1 MTKNLIEY
9 SAAIA
14 THTIRKKQMKQPHI
28 LLFDIETTPLTIH
41 SWRHYQTDSLAILED
56 FYILCFSY
64 KWYGK
69 NKIHVKSLTDYP
81 SYSKD
86 IKSDK
91 NLMKDMWDL
100 FDKADIVVGH
110 NSDKFDVKKT
120 NSRLVINGFK
130 PYSPFRQIDT
140 LKMARKSFGFTSNR
154 LDDLGRCLGVGRKEK
169 VGGKLQMW
177 FDCMAGNTS
186 TESKKSWQDMKRY
199 AKQDVVLLE
208 NVYDILKPWAS
219 PVNMGLFVDNEEP
232 VCPKCGNDELMKR
245 GTSSTNSGI
254 YQRYQCK
261 NKECRGYS
269 RSRYKVTKSG
279 NPLTS

>member
-1 MTKNLIEY
+1 MSNKEP
-9 SAAIA
+9 
-14 THTIRKKQMKQPHI
+14 RI

-64 KWYGK
+64 KWYDEK
-69 NKIHVKSLTDYP
+69 KTNVKAIIDYP
-81 SYSKD
+81 QYSKD

-91 NLMKDMWDL
+91 QLMSDMWDL
-100 FDKADIVVGH
+100 FDEADIVVGH

-120 NSRLVINGFK
+120 NARMLTHGMR
-130 PYSPFRQIDT
+130 PYAPFRQIDT

-154 LDDLGRCLGVGRKEK
+154 LDDLGRSLGVGRKEK

-177 FDCMAGNTS
+177 FDCMAGNT
-186 TESKKSWQDMKRY
+186 TPESKKAWKDMQRY

-208 NVYDILKPWAS
+208 EVYNKLKPWGT
-219 PVNMGLFVDNEEP
+219 PVNLGLFVEDENP
-232 VCPKCGNDELMKR
+232 VCPKCGHNDLMKR
-245 GTSSTNSGI
+245 GTSSTNSGT

-269 RSRYKVTKSG
+269 RARSKVTNSG
-279 NPLTS
+279 NPITGC